1 MSMFDVRA
9 NLIDASLAC
18 FDLAIAACCY
28 LTLTYLES
36 EAAASSGWRAVFT
49 SERVLALGWIL
60 GVWLLLLWY
69 FRMYHSRRLATIF
82 ADLGIVL
89 KVAVAG
95 LVVLEALA
103 HIVPALQPT
112 PFFLVRFAAV
122 TCLVMSAARVA
133 VRLFLRELRRR
144 GCNIKNLL
152 LVTSPENADRI
163 AVKIAQRAHY
173 GYHIVQQLVLREV
186 GEEAE
191 QQLFEEFGA
200 TVAATHVDD
209 AILALPGDART
220 LTARLVDACEAR
232 GMNVRI
238 VPDLFPLVQ
247 SETQVYNLDG
257 VPLINVHL
265 YPTEL
270 LGYILLKRAF
280 DVLVSLAVLV
290 ILSPLVLAIAL
301 LIKLT
306 SRGPVFFMQE
316 RVGLNGKRFK
326 MLKFR
331 TMRANGALDPE
342 THWTT
347 AREPH
352 VTPLGHWLR
361 RSNLDELPQF
371 LNVLRGDMSV
381 VGPRPE
387 RPYFIERFRHEIPEY
402 MLRHYVKCG
411 ITGWAQVNG
420 WRGDT
425 SIRERLAHDLYYLRN
440 WGIALDLK
448 ILLWTVTKSFFHPN
462 AY

>member
-1 MSMFDVRA
+1 MFDVRTM
-9 NLIDASLAC
+9 LIDAYLAL

-28 LTLTYLES
+28 LVLVYLEMDPG
-36 EAAASSGWRAVFT
+36 ANLHWFT
-49 SERVLALGWIL
+49 SERILSLGWVL
-60 GVWLLLLWY
+60 GVWLVLLWY
-69 FRMYHSRRLATIF
+69 FRMYHSRRMATVF
-82 ADLGIVL
+82 ADVGIVL
-89 KVAVAG
+89 KVSLAG

-103 HIVPALQPT
+103 HLVPALQPT
-112 PFFLVRFAAV
+112 PFFLVHFAAL
-122 TCLVMSAARVA
+122 TCVVMGAARVA

-144 GCNIKNLL
+144 GRNIKNLL
-152 LVTSPENADRI
+152 LVTGPENGDRI
-163 AVKIAQRAHY
+163 AQRIAQRTHY
-173 GYHIVQQLVLREV
+173 GYRIVQRLEL
-186 GEEAE
+186 GEGGRSAE
-191 QQLFEEFGA
+191 EKLFGEYRA
-200 TVAATHVDD
+200 AVAAARIDD
-209 AILALPGDART
+209 VILALPGDARA
-220 LTARLVDACEAR
+220 LTSRLVDACEAR
-232 GMNVRI
+232 GINVRL

-257 VPLINVHL
+257 IPLINVHL

-270 LGYILLKRAF
+270 LGYVILKRAF
-280 DVLVSLAVLV
+280 DVLISLAVLIV
-290 ILSPLVLAIAL
+290 FSPLFLAIAL
-301 LIKLT
+301 LIKLI
-306 SRGPVFFMQE
+306 SRGPIFFLQE
-316 RVGLNGKRFK
+316 RVGLNGKKFR

-331 TMRANGALDPE
+331 TMRADDTLDPE

-347 AREPH
+347 SGEPH
-352 VTPLGHWLR
+352 VTPIGRWLR

-371 LNVLRGDMSV
+371 LNVLKGDMSV

-387 RPYFIERFRHEIPEY
+387 RPYFIERFRQEIPDY

-440 WGIALDLK
+440 WGIALDIK

>member
-1 MSMFDVRA
+1 MFDVRTI
-9 NLIDASLAC
+9 LIDAYLAF
-18 FDLAIAACCY
+18 FDLAITACCY
-28 LTLTYLES
+28 LVLLYLEL
-36 EAAASSGWRAVFT
+36 ETGANLNWFT
-49 SERVLALGWIL
+49 SERILSLGWVL
-60 GVWLLLLWY
+60 GVWLILLWY
-69 FRMYHSRRLATIF
+69 FRMYHSRRMATVLS
-82 ADLGIVL
+82 DLGIVL
-89 KVAVAG
+89 KVSLAG

-103 HIVPALQPT
+103 HLVPALQPT
-112 PFFLVRFAAV
+112 PFFLMHFAAL
-122 TCLVMSAARVA
+122 TCSVMAAARLA
-133 VRLFLRELRRR
+133 VRLLLRELRRR
-144 GCNIKNLL
+144 GHNIKNLL
-152 LVTSPENADRI
+152 LVTGPENGERI
-163 AVKIAQRAHY
+163 AQKIAQRAHY
-173 GYHIVQQLVLREV
+173 GYRIVHRLELR
-186 GEEAE
+186 GRGPSAEEK
-191 QQLFEEFGA
+191 LFEEYRA
-200 TVAATHVDD
+200 TVAATRVDD
-209 AILALPGDART
+209 VILALPGDARA
-220 LTARLVDACEAR
+220 LTSRLVEACEAR

-257 VPLINVHL
+257 IPLIDVHL

-270 LGYILLKRAF
+270 LGYVVLKRAF
-280 DVLVSLAVLV
+280 DIFVSMAVLIV
-290 ILSPLVLAIAL
+290 FSPLFLAIAL

-316 RVGLNGKRFK
+316 RVGLNGKKFQ

-331 TMRANGALDPE
+331 TMSADDALDPE

-347 AREPH
+347 AHEPR
-352 VTPLGHWLR
+352 VTPLGRWLR

-371 LNVLRGDMSV
+371 LNVLKGDMSV

-387 RPYFIERFRHEIPEY
+387 RPYFIERFREEIPDY

-440 WGIALDLK
+440 WGIALDVK